1 MVSDIE
7 IGDLLLVRQND
18 VYEDLIAFGERISLL
33 RQGKPVPRGHPVY
46 GHVAVYIGNGT
57 IIEAVGR
64 GVVRS
69 PASKYLG
76 SADIYTRPT
85 TEAERQKIRYRAM
98 RLYIG
103 DYKYSWW
110 LIAILAVRLLFGW
123 QIPWQQKY
131 SLVCSVLA
139 YDAWEPVC
147 KIAAERA
154 CTPEDLATYKA
165 VEFKCEWV
173 NS

>member
-1 MVSDIE
+1 MVPDIE

-18 VYEDLIAFGERISLL
+18 VYEDLIAFGERISML
-33 RQGKPVPRGHPVY
+33 RQGIKPPYGHPVY
-46 GHVAVYIGNGT
+46 GHVAVYLGNGT

-85 TEAERQKIRYRAM
+85 TEAEREQIRYRAM
-98 RLYIG
+98 RLYID

-123 QIPWQQKY
+123 QIPWKQKY

-154 CTPEDLATYKA
+154 CTPEDIPLFGALK
-165 VEFKCEWV
+165 FKCEWV

>member
-1 MVSDIE
+1 MVPGIE

-18 VYEDLIAFGERISLL
+18 VYEDAIAFAERVSML
-33 RQGKPVPRGHPVY
+33 RQGIKPPRGRPIYV
-46 GHVAVYIGNGT
+46 HVAVYAGNST
-57 IIEAVGR
+57 VIEAIGR

-110 LIAILAVRLLFGW
+110 LIAILAVRLLFGL
-123 QIPWQQKY
+123 QIPWKQKY

-165 VEFKCEWV
+165 VKFKCEWV